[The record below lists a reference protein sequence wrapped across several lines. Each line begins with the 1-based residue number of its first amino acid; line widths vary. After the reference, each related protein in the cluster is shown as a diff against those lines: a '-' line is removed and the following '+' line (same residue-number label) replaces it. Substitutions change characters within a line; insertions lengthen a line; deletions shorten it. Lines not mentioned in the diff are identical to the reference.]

1 MCGRF
6 VQYSD
11 PEVYASQFEL
21 ESICDAR
28 PRYNLAP
35 TQSVLA
41 IRVSGGG
48 TRELVPLR
56 WGLVPSWSKGPD
68 SRFSMINAR
77 AETVATKPAY
87 RNAFRHR
94 RCLVPT
100 EGFYEWKTENGVKT
114 PFLFRLRDA
123 LPFAMAGLWETWQ
136 GQNGDEIQSCV
147 ILVTDANQLVRGIH
161 DRMPVVL
168 PSASYSTWLDPENTD
183 AGALLAMLV
192 PADPEPW
199 TRLGV
204 SSRVNSVRNDGPE
217 LIEPA
222 GPHPIG
228 RNQPLVL

>member
-11 PEVYASQFEL
+11 PEVYASRFEL

-35 TQSVLA
+35 SQSVLA
-41 IRVSGGG
+41 IRVVGGG

-68 SRFSMINAR
+68 RRYSMINAR
-77 AETVATKPAY
+77 SETVATKPAY
-87 RNAFRHR
+87 RNAFRHG

-114 PFLFRLRDA
+114 PFLIRRRDA
-123 LPFAMAGLWETWQ
+123 EPFAMAGLWECWH
-136 GQNGDEIQSCV
+136 GRSGEEIQSCV
-147 ILVTDANQLVRGIH
+147 ILVTGANQVVRSIH

-168 PSASYSTWLDPENTD
+168 PPASHSTWLDPENKD
-183 AGALLAMLV
+183 ADALLAMLM

-199 TRLGV
+199 TLLEV
-204 SSRVNSVRNDGPE
+204 SSRVNSPRNDGPE
-217 LIEPA
+217 LIERA
-222 GPHPIG
+222 GPH
-228 RNQPLVL
+228 